1 MQTAGTEE
9 EKYVIY
15 VLTFH
20 KLIWSVDGSVS
31 IVPVSSVGHKLPSP
45 LS

>member
-1 MQTAGTEE
+1 MQTAGTEKE
-9 EKYVIY
+9 EYVLY

-31 IVPVSSVGHKLPSP
+31 IAPVSSVGHKVPSP